1 MIEVFKNSTLKFN
14 NKYYNCAIGANG
26 IKQDKKEGDSTTPS
40 GVFSLGHIFF
50 RKDRVPFINSAIK
63 SFHIKKKYVLVR

>member
-26 IKQDKKEGDSTTPS
+26 IKQDKKEGDGTTPS
-40 GVFSLGHIFF
+40 GVFSFGSIF
-50 RKDRVPFINSAIK
+50 
-63 SFHIKKKYVLVR
+63 HLVD